1 MRYPMEGLDPASLRR
16 FDMKLEFRFLQPMQ
30 IRDLFAQVSET
41 LSLGK
46 ADKGTLESI
55 SKLDRLTPGD
65 FASVLRQSRFS
76 PVGSPEELAKRL
88 QAECEI
94 KKKGRT
100 VMGFSV

>member
-1 MRYPMEGLDPASLRR
+1 MRYPMEGLDSASLRR
-16 FDMKLEFRFLQPMQ
+16 FDMKLEFGFLRPKQ

-46 ADKGTLESI
+46 ADKVTLENI
-55 SKLDRLTPGD
+55 SKLERLTPGD
-65 FASVLRQSRFS
+65 FAAVLRQSRFS

-94 KKKGRT
+94 KGNNGAI
-100 VMGFSV
+100 MGFAV